1 MKMQIF
7 ELMSGLCLYSEEG
20 YHLALEA
27 LADYKV
33 RSHRKGFTAPPGWHD
48 PLALNLDE
56 AMKLLNLS
64 KVVGQSDLIM
74 VASRLFL
81 LNTAKSTAC
90 SQLEKWVWS
99 FVEVDQHA

>member
-1 MKMQIF
+1 
-7 ELMSGLCLYSEEG
+7 MSGLCLYSEEG

-33 RSHRKGFTAPPGWHD
+33 RSHRKGFTAPPGRHVD
-48 PLALNLDE
+48 PLALNLGLRYE

-99 FVEVDQHA
+99 LVEVDQHA